1 MKKLTFSI
9 IKYGFCLL
17 YFSLA
22 PAWATELHTMFIP
35 QIRQET
41 DPHLFKLAPDDFSN
55 WKNEFFT
62 IPEKESDAYGLI
74 HNKDTPVGQLVNKLN
89 AFAESGDNCAAR
101 VLAGLYLQAEQVDYN
116 RLEAFKILRRAAKQG
131 DSISKRII
139 GQMLLDPQ
147 FTDYSPQTAFSYLQ
161 EAKKAGDQE
170 AAVFL
175 SVMNILELHQKG
187 KTETGI
193 QELKELSK
201 KGLSLAR
208 MYLLLTERAFLMQ
221 EGKDTADMD
230 RAMVQFAAPSP
241 RLTYIAALNHQG
253 EYYNE
258 CIERLVKAKH
268 PLGIILKA
276 KTYMADGDWNQG
288 AFMMSKPPVDKIPE
302 AQSQVATFL
311 FFCCFMEQP
320 DPDLKERLGKEFLY
334 LLQSAYNQHHR
345 RAGYK
350 LASFLLGTGPS
361 FIKNCSIQE
370 KLKLADILRREAL
383 TGDAE
388 AMNTY
393 GYQYLIGFYTRKDL
407 KEGEK
412 WLWKAAEKNCIN
424 AFSNLASLYAGELN
438 NGIDEDIPVDYAK
451 SIELLEKAK
460 ELGDPDAQ
468 EGINYLKELSLKQKR
483 VAP

>member
-1 MKKLTFSI
+1 MKKLSFNI
-9 IKYGFCLL
+9 IKYGLYLL
-17 YFSLA
+17 CFSLA
-22 PAWATELHTMFIP
+22 PVWATELHTVPIL

-62 IPEKESDAYGLI
+62 IPEKESDAYRLI
-74 HNKDTPVGQLVNKLN
+74 HNKDIPVDQLVNKLN

-147 FTDYSPQTAFSYLQ
+147 YIDYSPQTAFSYLQ

-175 SVMNILELHQKG
+175 SVMNILGLHQKG

-241 RLTYIAALNHQG
+241 RLTYIAALNQQG
-253 EYYNE
+253 EYYDE

-288 AFMMSKPPVDKIPE
+288 AFMMSKPPVDRIPE
-302 AQSQVATFL
+302 AQSQMGSFL
-311 FFCCFMEQP
+311 FLCFMEQP
-320 DPDLKERLGKEFLY
+320 DPDLKEHLGKEFFSV
-334 LLQSAYNQHHR
+334 LQSAASQHHR
-345 RAGYK
+345 KAEYK
-350 LASFLLGTGPS
+350 LASFLLATGPS
-361 FIKNCSIQE
+361 FIQNCSVQE

-388 AMNTY
+388 AMNNY

-412 WLWKAAEKNCIN
+412 WLWKAVQKNYMN
-424 AFSNLASLYAGELN
+424 AFTNLAILYAGEFN
-438 NGIDEDIPVDYAK
+438 DGADESIPVNYAK
-451 SIELLEKAK
+451 SIELLERAK
-460 ELGDPDAQ
+460 KLGDPDAQ
-468 EGINYLKELSLKQKR
+468 EGINYFKGLSLKQKKL
-483 VAP
+483 PL